1 MATPLCPL
9 LPRHL
14 CFSREAGL
22 WRAHAFM
29 IAKQNTRVSLMA
41 ATNVAPRLKLRRSMT
56 VTPKSPP
63 ASTSRYSSTQEAV
76 RLLSS
81 LGCPPTRH
89 PHTRRGSLRLQ
100 GVSILR
106 FVSIQGSTV
115 LVTLAA
121 LLGLSSRSIGT
132 TTLASRARGYSSA
145 GMPCPALPG
154 PRGWSSRMFETPLS
168 STVVGTERARRPW
181 SRTNRL
187 VELEGRLALA
197 AVGKVLPGYADS

>member
-1 MATPLCPL
+1 MASACIHDSKTEHSSFVNGGHECSPETETWTFYDRDSEKSSCFHVTTLCYIWTGGP
-9 LPRHL
+9 
-14 CFSREAGL
+14 
-22 WRAHAFM
+22 
-29 IAKQNTRVSLMA
+29 
-41 ATNVAPRLKLRRSMT
+41 
-56 VTPKSPP
+56 
-63 ASTSRYSSTQEAV
+63 SRYSSTQEDV

-106 FVSIQGSTV
+106 FVSIQGSTA

-132 TTLASRARGYSSA
+132 TTLASRARGCSCA

-154 PRGWSSRMFETPLS
+154 PRGWSSRISETPLS
-168 STVVGTERARRPW
+168 STVVAIERARRPW
-181 SRTNRL
+181 SRTDRL
-187 VELEGRLALA
+187 VELEGRFGARLG
-197 AVGKVLPGYADS
+197 GKSTPGLR